1 MVHVVATQ
9 GDQRC
14 RHLHLNLVADGKVV
28 RLGYRDHHVAQAYVI
43 AAHGYLAF
51 EGVCI
56 HITCSGFC
64 SGFRGFFES
73 LPVQRNG
80 LEAIDLHIGAQRV
93 IDGNV
98 AARMLSALS
107 GVRWV
112 ARPLNYLGRNV
123 IEYLVQISSVRGRLV
138 EAGTFMRTQVP
149 IPAAP
154 ALGIS
159 GIGVVAGN
167 RMHELV
173 FVARPLG
180 SRIRGGICIA
190 EDADG
195 IHGGFCILHG
205 FRCRYRVAGNPRL
218 ETTIRSRRTVG
229 EEDNDLL
236 GIFAVRGLALGKLQA
251 VVGTRGTGGA
261 DGVNGA
267 RECGRIRARGHS
279 LHNLAVV
286 VCVSIFAVRVVAHC
300 SRFFAR
306 KLHDG
311 KLMLP

>member
-1 MVHVVATQ
+1 
-9 GDQRC
+9 
-14 RHLHLNLVADGKVV
+14 
-28 RLGYRDHHVAQAYVI
+28 
-43 AAHGYLAF
+43 
-51 EGVCI
+51 
-56 HITCSGFC
+56 
-64 SGFRGFFES
+64 
-73 LPVQRNG
+73 
-80 LEAIDLHIGAQRV
+80 
-93 IDGNV
+93 
-98 AARMLSALS
+98 
-107 GVRWV
+107 
-112 ARPLNYLGRNV
+112 
-123 IEYLVQISSVRGRLV
+123 
-138 EAGTFMRTQVP
+138 
-149 IPAAP
+149 
-154 ALGIS
+154 
-159 GIGVVAGN
+159 
-167 RMHELV
+167 MHELV
-173 FVARPLG
+173 FIARPLG
-180 SRIRGGICIA
+180 SRIRGGVCTA

-195 IHGGFCILHG
+195 IHGGAIILHG
-205 FRCRYRVAGNPRL
+205 FRCRYRTAGNLRL

-311 KLMLP
+311 NLMLLRFVGDTLVLLGNLAHEVVCRALQCVDSLRIITTTHGAIHRARSIQHQHNVERRG